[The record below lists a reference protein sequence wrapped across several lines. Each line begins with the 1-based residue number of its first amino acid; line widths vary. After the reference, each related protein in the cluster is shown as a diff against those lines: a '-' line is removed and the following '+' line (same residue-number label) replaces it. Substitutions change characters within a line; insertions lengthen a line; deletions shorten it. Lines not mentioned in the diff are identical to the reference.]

1 MWLNWKV
8 RERACTRGRKVLRLV
23 DGHNMFDRDCIVE
36 EGASGRS
43 TCSMIWT
50 EGVSYAD
57 WVFSRMTEA
66 ICDLSSMQHGCKQT
80 EGLVT
85 WRT

>member
-36 EGASGRS
+36 EGASGHVHTAR
-43 TCSMIWT
+43 IGAR
-50 EGVSYAD
+50 EASYAD
-57 WVFSRMTEA
+57 LVFSGVKAA
-66 ICDLSSMQHGCKQT
+66 ICDLGRICVNKWI
-80 EGLVT
+80 V